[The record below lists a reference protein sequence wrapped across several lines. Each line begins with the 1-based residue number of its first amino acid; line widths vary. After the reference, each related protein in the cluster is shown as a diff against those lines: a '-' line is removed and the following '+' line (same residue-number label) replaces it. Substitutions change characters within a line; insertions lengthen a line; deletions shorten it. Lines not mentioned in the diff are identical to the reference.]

1 MVSRGSKW
9 GVGKVG
15 EGSEK
20 TQTASYKTAKS
31 LESWEGNNSMV
42 TIVSIICLKVANR
55 VDLKSSH
62 HKKKNSAT
70 M

>member
-1 MVSRGSKW
+1 MVSRGWRW

-20 TQTASYKTAKS
+20 IHTASYKTAKS

-42 TIVSIICLKVANR
+42 TIVSIKCLKVAKR

-62 HKKKNSAT
+62 HKKKNSVT